1 MKSHATVFIIDDD
14 EGMRQSLVAL
24 VETFGYAAEAYG
36 SAEAF
41 LAADRRDQAGCVLTD
56 LRMHG
61 LSGLEL
67 QRELTERGMRWPVIL
82 LTAFAEVPVA
92 VQAMRAG
99 AVMVLEKPVS
109 PPQLNAAIEE
119 AVARDMEL
127 RSKYGVNQAVRQRIE
142 ELSSGERQVLDMILE
157 GKPNKTIAR
166 ALDVGLRT
174 VEARRS
180 RVFRKLGAKS
190 LAELVRIVCEG
201 EVPATVH

>member
-1 MKSHATVFIIDDD
+1 MNSHATVFIIDDD
-14 EGMRQSLVAL
+14 EGMRQSLLAL
-24 VETFGYAAEAYG
+24 VESFGYSAETYN

-41 LAADRRDQAGCVLTD
+41 LAADRREQAGCVVTD

-67 QRELTERGMRWPVIL
+67 QRELADRGMRWPVIL

-119 AVARDMEL
+119 AVQADLEL
-127 RSKYGVNQAVRQRIE
+127 RSKLGVNQVVRQRIE
-142 ELSSGERQVLDMILE
+142 ELAPGERQVLDMILE

-201 EVPATVH
+201 DVPATSH

>member
-1 MKSHATVFIIDDD
+1 MSTQATVFIIDDD

-24 VETFGYAAEAYG
+24 VESFGYDAESYG

-41 LAADRRDQAGCVLTD
+41 LAADRRQQPGCVVTD

-67 QRELTERGMRWPVIL
+67 QRELKSRDMHWPVIL

-109 PPQLNAAIEE
+109 PPQLNSAIDE
-119 AVARDMEL
+119 AVACDLERRVKL
-127 RSKYGVNQAVRQRIE
+127 GANRAVKQRLE
-142 ELSSGERQVLDMILE
+142 ELSPGERQVLDRILE
-157 GKPNKTIAR
+157 GRPNKTIAR

-180 RVFRKLGAKS
+180 RIFRKLGAKS
-190 LAELVRIVCEG
+190 LAELVRVVCEG
-201 EVPATVH
+201 DVPAAVH